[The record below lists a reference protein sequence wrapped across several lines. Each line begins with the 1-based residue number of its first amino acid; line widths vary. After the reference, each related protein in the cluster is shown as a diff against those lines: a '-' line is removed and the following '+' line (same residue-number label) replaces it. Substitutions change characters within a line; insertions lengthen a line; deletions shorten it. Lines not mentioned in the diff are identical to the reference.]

1 MNKNNDTHR
10 TPLCPR
16 RRPSVAEYLAGQHTK
31 ELLKRMPQFE
41 QRTYTDLDRL
51 KKEVSAL
58 NFKLMLTNWIIV
70 LVVMTAM
77 FLTLTQGA

>member
-41 QRTYTDLDRL
+41 QRTYTDLNTL
-51 KKEVSAL
+51 KKEVAAL
-58 NFKLMLTNWIIV
+58 NFRLMMTNWIIV
-70 LVVMTAM
+70 LVVMIAV
-77 FLTLTQGA
+77 FLTLTQGV